1 MKAAVYYVNGG
12 PEVFRF
18 ESVDDPVC
26 GPDDVVIDIQ
36 AISLEGGDL
45 INREIRPLARV
56 PHIVGYQCAGVVSE
70 VGAHVRNRQV
80 GQRVV
85 AVLAWGSHAER
96 VAAPAADTWVV
107 PDALD
112 LMAAAAI
119 PVAWGTAHE
128 CLFHTGGLQA
138 GQTVLV
144 HAGAGALGLA
154 AIQLASAAGATVY
167 ATASSD
173 ERLSRLTP
181 FGMSAGINYAADDFV
196 ARVKTLTGGRGVD
209 LIVDSIAG
217 TTLVR
222 GVEALAYGGRIVTVG
237 VSGRDTTRLDPVSLW
252 RGNQSVHG
260 VYFPTRL
267 DHEHDRVHAVVDA
280 LIRRV
285 ADGELKVVIDQTF
298 PLDQAQIAHAYVQSR
313 KAFGRVMMTP

>member
-26 GPDDVVIDIQ
+26 GPHDVVIDIQ

-56 PHIVGYQCAGVVSE
+56 PHIVGYQCAGVVRE
-70 VGAHVRNRQV
+70 VGAQVSDRQV

-96 VAAPAADTWVV
+96 VAAPAADTWIV
-107 PDALD
+107 PDSLD
-112 LMAAAAI
+112 LMQAAAA

-128 CLFHTGGLQA
+128 CLFHTGQIQA

-167 ATASSD
+167 ATASS
-173 ERLSRLTP
+173 EKRLSRLTS
-181 FGMSAGINYAADDFV
+181 FGMTAGINYASDDFV

-217 TTLVR
+217 STLVR
-222 GVEALAYGGRIVTVG
+222 GVDALAYGGRIVTVG

-252 RGNQSVHG
+252 CGNQSVHG

-267 DHEHDRVHAVVDA
+267 DREHDRVHAVVDS
-280 LIRRV
+280 LLHRV
-285 ADGELKVVIDQTF
+285 ASGELKVVLDRAF

-313 KAFGRVMMTP
+313 QAFGRVMITP

>member
-18 ESVDDPVC
+18 ETVDEPSC
-26 GPDDVVIDIQ
+26 GPDDVVIDIE

-45 INREIRPLARV
+45 INREIRPLARI
-56 PHIVGYQCAGVVSE
+56 PHIVGYQCAGIVSE
-70 VGAHVRNRQV
+70 VGSRVKDRSI
-80 GQRVV
+80 GERVV

-96 VAAPAADTWVV
+96 VAAPAADTWRV
-107 PDALD
+107 PDSLD
-112 LMAAAAI
+112 LPVAAAV

-128 CLFHTGGLQA
+128 CLFHAGALRA

-173 ERLSRLTP
+173 ERLARLEAY
-181 FGMSAGINYAADDFV
+181 GMSVGINYVTDDFV
-196 ARVKTLTGGRGVD
+196 ARVKTLTEGRGVD

-217 TTLVR
+217 STLVR
-222 GVEALAYGGRIVTVG
+222 GVGALAYGGRIVTVG
-237 VSGRDTTRLDPVSLW
+237 VSGRDTDRLDPVSLW

-267 DHEHDRVHAVVDA
+267 DMEHERVHAVVDS
-280 LIRRV
+280 LLQRV
-285 ADGELKVVIDQTF
+285 AHGELKVVIDRTF
-298 PLDQAQIAHAYVQSR
+298 PLDQAHIAHAYVKSR
-313 KAFGRVMMTP
+313 KAFGRVLITP